1 MPMSQEDT
9 LILAAKITAAATRVR
24 ALMAELSKWLVLNP
38 NDAGR
43 NKIQIER
50 LELAADLQKLEA
62 RLQILMDHHSV
73 LQPPTQAQIDAIGRA
88 TEEVSQLNAQQASAD
103 ALISASNKVI
113 NIVKAVNAAVTRPR
127 RT

>member
-1 MPMSQEDT
+1 MSQEDT

-113 NIVKAVNAAVTRPR
+113 NIVKAVNAAVPKP
-127 RT
+127 

>member
-73 LQPPTQAQIDAIGRA
+73 LQPPTQTQIDAIGRA

-113 NIVKAVNAAVTRPR
+113 NIVKAVNAAVPKP
-127 RT
+127 

>member
-62 RLQILMDHHSV
+62 RLPILMDHHSV

-113 NIVKAVNAAVTRPR
+113 NIVKAVNAAVPKP
-127 RT
+127 

>member
-1 MPMSQEDT
+1 MPMSQEET

-103 ALISASNKVI
+103 ALINASNKVI
-113 NIVKAVNAAVTRPR
+113 NIVNAVNAAVPKP
-127 RT
+127 

>member
-1 MPMSQEDT
+1 MSQEET

-113 NIVKAVNAAVTRPR
+113 NIVKAVNAAVPKP
-127 RT
+127 

>member
-1 MPMSQEDT
+1 MPMSQEET

-88 TEEVSQLNAQQASAD
+88 TEKVSQLNAQQASAD
-103 ALISASNKVI
+103 ALISASSKVI
-113 NIVKAVNAAVTRPR
+113 NIVKAVNAAVPKP
-127 RT
+127 

>member
-1 MPMSQEDT
+1 MPMSQEET

-73 LQPPTQAQIDAIGRA
+73 LQPPTQAQIDAIGSA

-103 ALISASNKVI
+103 ALINASNKVI
-113 NIVKAVNAAVTRPR
+113 NIVNAVNAAVPKP
-127 RT
+127 

>member
-113 NIVKAVNAAVTRPR
+113 NIVKAVTAAVPKP
-127 RT
+127 

>member
-9 LILAAKITAAATRVR
+9 LILAAKVTAAATRVR

-88 TEEVSQLNAQQASAD
+88 TEKVSQLNAQQASAD

-113 NIVKAVNAAVTRPR
+113 NIVKAVNAAVPKP
-127 RT
+127 

>member
-103 ALISASNKVI
+103 ALISAANKVI
-113 NIVKAVNAAVTRPR
+113 NIVKAVNAAVPKP
-127 RT
+127 

>member
-73 LQPPTQAQIDAIGRA
+73 LQPPTQAQIDAIGHA

-113 NIVKAVNAAVTRPR
+113 NIVKAVNAAVPKP
-127 RT
+127 

>member
-113 NIVKAVNAAVTRPR
+113 NIVKAVNAAVPKP
-127 RT
+127 